1 MNTIKEHQSLLIRR
15 ESKDVLG
22 RRALNLWILA
32 AVLTAT
38 FTAISFSKASTAYLE
53 KRMNDP
59 FTNWVNID
67 LSEYSPGDTSKLLDS
82 LRDTTISRR
91 YAFDAIQ
98 TEVNSDIT
106 LVYSSNS
113 ETKTRTFKTLLYE
126 DLTCDF
132 IAAVLD
138 ESNIIGKSCISLQR
152 LTSQSLGIILTQE
165 AMSKLGYDN
174 PNDYP
179 AFVDFRCNSEG
190 ADTIGI
196 PMVDDVHARSPLP
209 LIAVVNRLPMNKQVL
224 AAKLIDKMRIIGTDD
239 EKACLN
245 LNRIEY
251 ARDLCFFIPKG
262 ALDSD
267 SASLVS
273 ALTPTYVK
281 YLDWIERDT
290 TSMPARLSSWKEGQF
305 WHVWC
310 KDDVPLETVN
320 AIRDTILERLSTKG
334 IVRLYDYKKPEDDVK
349 AANDNVISAHLLNL
363 NTIDEFNKY
372 LKDTFDLQIEM
383 TQVNQRKNFAAV
395 STMANILTVALI
407 VFSIIAIVIFIVN
420 MMQSYFQKV
429 KRNLGTFKAFGI
441 STRELIMV
449 YMTIIVGIVIAALA
463 IALGATWC
471 CELTLNALDITKP
484 DGSAHLDLWNART
497 LWAIVIIMASTVLSV
512 LTVMRRLLRHTPGDL
527 IYDR

>member
-53 KRMNDP
+53 NRMNDP

-67 LSEYSPGDTSKLLDS
+67 LSYFNIGDIPILLDT
-82 LRDTTISRR
+82 LDTVSSK
-91 YAFDAIQ
+91 YDFNSIQ
-98 TEVNSDIT
+98 TVVNSDIY
-106 LVYSSNS
+106 LFGVPDS
-113 ETKTRTFKTLLYE
+113 KTDHRRGLKTLLYE
-126 DLTCDF
+126 NLTSDF

-138 ESNIIGKSCISLQR
+138 ESNIIGTTCINLQQI
-152 LTSQSLGIILTQE
+152 TSESLGIILTQE
-165 AMSKLGYDN
+165 AMSALGYDS
-174 PNDYP
+174 PDDYP
-179 AFVDFRCNSEG
+179 AFVDFCSNSEG
-190 ADTIGI
+190 ADTIGVQ
-196 PMVDDVHARSPLP
+196 MMDGEYARSPLP
-209 LIAVVNRLPMNKQVL
+209 LIAVVKRLPMNRQAL
-224 AAKLIDKMRIIGTDD
+224 ASKLIDKMRQPGNKDG
-239 EKACLN
+239 KACLN
-245 LNRIEY
+245 LNRIQY
-251 ARDLCFFIPKG
+251 ARDLCFFIPNE
-262 ALDSD
+262 AVDCDS
-267 SASLVS
+267 SSLVS
-273 ALTPTYVK
+273 VLHPAYSK
-281 YLDWIERDT
+281 YFDMIRRDT
-290 TSMPARLSSWKEGQF
+290 ASMPGRLSPWKEGQF
-305 WHVWC
+305 WHVSC
-310 KDDVPLETVN
+310 KDDVSLDTVN
-320 AIRDTILERLSTKG
+320 VIRNAILDRFSAQG
-334 IVRLYDYKKPEDDVK
+334 IVRVYNYNEPDEVVQES
-349 AANDNVISAHLLNL
+349 DNVVSVHMQNL
-363 NTIDEFNKY
+363 NRLDEFNKY

-463 IALGATWC
+463 IALSATWC
-471 CELTLNALDITKP
+471 CELMLNILNITKP
-484 DGSAHLDLWNART
+484 DGSPHLDLWNART

-512 LTVMRRLLRHTPGDL
+512 HTVMRRLLRHTPGDL